1 MGVIIP
7 IYFIKT
13 FGKGFEE
20 MKRSFFKYV
29 AAILVVVML
38 SSFTAFAAGY
48 TPAEEA
54 QLKFNSDGQFKI
66 LQITDI
72 QDNFHLRRIAKKFIR
87 YAVEQ
92 TKPDLIVLTG
102 DNVAGYWSGTAL
114 FPAVDRNMV
123 AECIDNFMA
132 IFEEYY
138 KQWGV
143 RVAVVFGNHD
153 DQFTWTTKEQQI
165 KMYQKYDCF
174 IGYDE
179 AIENIDIYGCGNYMV
194 PIFKSNYTPIT
205 EGEIDYK
212 NIAYNLMMIDSN
224 TYVDALGLTDYDAV
238 HDDQLQWFEGET
250 KRINALSGKNV
261 KSMVFQHIIVPDIYD
276 ALVKVDEGTEGAVKA
291 KDGNYY
297 VLPEGAKGTLGEA
310 PCPPSKDVYNNE
322 YERLINVGAE
332 AFFFGH
338 DHNNDFEVSYKGAT
352 MYATSGV
359 GFCSYGNEL
368 RGVRL
373 ITLDENGG
381 DVKYDTQM
389 IYYEDKDG
397 FSSDE
402 GNKDEIDANAR
413 EKNFFKRL
421 IAWIKTM
428 FRLWF
433 GWI

>member
-1 MGVIIP
+1 
-7 IYFIKT
+7 
-13 FGKGFEE
+13 
-20 MKRSFFKYV
+20 
-29 AAILVVVML
+29 
-38 SSFTAFAAGY
+38 
-48 TPAEEA
+48 
-54 QLKFNSDGQFKI
+54 
-66 LQITDI
+66 
-72 QDNFHLRRIAKKFIR
+72 
-87 YAVEQ
+87 
-92 TKPDLIVLTG
+92 
-102 DNVAGYWSGTAL
+102 
-114 FPAVDRNMV
+114 
-123 AECIDNFMA
+123 
-132 IFEEYY
+132 
-138 KQWGV
+138 
-143 RVAVVFGNHD
+143 
-153 DQFTWTTKEQQI
+153 
-165 KMYQKYDCF
+165 
-174 IGYDE
+174 
-179 AIENIDIYGCGNYMV
+179 
-194 PIFKSNYTPIT
+194 
-205 EGEIDYK
+205 
-212 NIAYNLMMIDSN
+212 
-224 TYVDALGLTDYDAV
+224 
-238 HDDQLQWFEGET
+238 
-250 KRINALSGKNV
+250 
-261 KSMVFQHIIVPDIYD
+261 MVFQHIIVPDIYD

-338 DHNNDFEVSYKGAT
+338 DHNNDFEVNYKGAT

>member
-1 MGVIIP
+1 MGEITL
-7 IYFIKT
+7 IYKNR
-13 FGKGFEE
+13 KGFEE

-29 AAILVVVML
+29 AVILVIVML
-38 SSFTAFAAGY
+38 SSISAFAAGY
-48 TPAEEA
+48 TPAEKA
-54 QLKFNSDGQFKI
+54 QLKFNADGEFKI
-66 LQITDI
+66 MQITDV
-72 QDNFHLRRIAKKFIR
+72 QDNFHLRKIAKTFIR

-92 TKPDLIVLTG
+92 EKPDLVVLTG
-102 DNVAGYWSGTAL
+102 DNVAGYWSGSVL
-114 FPAVDRNMV
+114 FPEVDRTMV
-123 AECIDNFMA
+123 KECIDNLME

-138 KQWGV
+138 DQWGL

-153 DQFTWTTKEQQI
+153 DQLTWVTKEEQI
-165 KMYQKYDCF
+165 VMYSQYDCF

-194 PIFKSNYTPIT
+194 PIFSSDYTPV
-205 EGEIDYK
+205 EKGDIDYT

-224 TYVDALGLTDYDAV
+224 TYTDFLGLTDYDAV
-238 HDDQLQWFEGET
+238 HDDQLKWFEGET
-250 KRINALSGKNV
+250 ARINALAGKEV
-261 KSMVFQHIIVPDIYD
+261 SSMVFQHIIVPDIYD
-276 ALVKVDEGTEGAVKA
+276 ALVKVDEGTEGAVQGE
-291 KDGNYY
+291 DGNYY

-310 PCPPSKDVYNNE
+310 PCPPSRDVYNNE

-368 RGVRL
+368 RGVRVINL
-373 ITLDENGG
+373 KENGD
-381 DVKYDTQM
+381 DVTYDTEM
-389 IYYEDKDG
+389 IYYEDEDG

-402 GNKDEIDANAR
+402 GNKDEITANASER
-413 EKNFFKRL
+413 NFFERI

-428 FRLWF
+428 LRRWF
-433 GWI
+433 GIR